1 MDSEKADNSVVDGL
15 PVATVNQVSFPF
27 PTTSTLRR
35 WTFKVAIFALVVYL
49 AYVVREI
56 WLPLILALILAMV
69 LSPTIDRMEARGWR
83 RSTAT
88 LFVFISFL
96 TIVVGLAIL
105 ATPFLIAEGQE
116 IQAHFERYFPDL
128 SKAGLVKSFHAMNA
142 PDAVAEYGARA
153 IQFVNES
160 LRKSTSPL
168 VDIGMRFAS
177 NLIWVV
183 IIPVV
188 TYYVIRDYHIIITKA
203 LLIAPSRHR
212 PTVQTAITEITTI
225 FGKYLRGLGI
235 VSLANGV
242 ATWLVL
248 ELIHVP
254 SALMLGCIAGLLYS
268 VPYVGAVLTVIL
280 TAIISFLGGGF
291 NLMVLSVAF
300 STVLHQIVFDQIIT
314 PRVLGGH
321 VGLHPILSIIALLVG
336 NLLLGIVGMLLA
348 VPVAACIQIAV
359 LTMIPK
365 LAVEIELP
373 PAAPGTVSEEVR
385 NEEALE
391 QVEEIDASER
401 RKEAV
406 AQVVD
411 VIEETLSA
419 ETETR
424 AVVEEVGLPSKISD
438 ESEN

>member
-27 PTTSTLRR
+27 PTAATLRR

-83 RSTAT
+83 RSSAT

-142 PDAVAEYGARA
+142 PDSVAEYGARA

-160 LRKSTSPL
+160 LRKSTSPM

-188 TYYVIRDYHIIITKA
+188 TYYIIRDYHIILTKA

-280 TAIISFLGGGF
+280 TALISFLGGGF
-291 NLMVLSVAF
+291 NLMVLSVAV

-359 LTMIPK
+359 ITMIPK

-419 ETETR
+419 ETETQP
-424 AVVEEVGLPSKISD
+424 VVEEVDLPINPPNHNK
-438 ESEN
+438 